1 LYEVRKIFEFK
12 KRKYL
17 FNFGFFSLEYAN
29 NLGSTKKT
37 NGVDHTTTD
46 GTSNGN
52 TEDSHKQYLLD
63 LLEKF

>member
-1 LYEVRKIFEFK
+1 LNLK
-12 KRKYL
+12 KENISSIL
-17 FNFGFFSLEYAN
+17 FFFSLEYAN